1 MDEQKD
7 ASKPVAWIRF
17 CSDGCYEGPIM
28 DHSMEEVRK
37 KSGAWTPLYAVPFV
51 PKGWKLVPEEPDM
64 PMFTEGG
71 DAFFRLAKTSWPSS
85 EDQGASVEIYRSMLA
100 AAPEYKG
107 EPK

>member
-51 PKGWKLVPEEPDM
+51 PKGWKLVPEEPT
-64 PMFTEGG
+64 PEMFMAG
-71 DAFFRLAKTSWPSS
+71 DDTFVSTYTGTPVSDPGSVW
-85 EDQGASVEIYRSMLA
+85 GAMLT